1 MKPGNILR
9 KRRMELALTPKQVAD
24 RLGIS
29 VQVVYKHE
37 RGPNLD
43 NPKPDTV
50 QGYAELYGID
60 TKDVMEALTK

>member
-9 KRRMELALTPKQVAD
+9 KRRMELALTPEQVAD
-24 RLGIS
+24 KLGIS

-37 RGPNLD
+37 RGAGLQ
-43 NPKPDTV
+43 NPKPETV

-60 TKDVMEALTK
+60 TKDVMEALTQ